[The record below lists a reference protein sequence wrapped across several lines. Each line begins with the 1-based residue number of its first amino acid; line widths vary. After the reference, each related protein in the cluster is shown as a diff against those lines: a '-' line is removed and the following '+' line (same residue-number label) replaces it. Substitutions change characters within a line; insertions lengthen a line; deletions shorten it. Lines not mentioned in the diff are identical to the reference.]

1 MTGGNRAIGG
11 DGNRVLGEEW
21 LTRWAMQIEAAI
33 ARALRDVLSTYPF
46 EPDVHSVGPPS
57 AAAELAMLRER
68 MPWVPEEL
76 CALYRHVG
84 PVSLPDITNG
94 YFLHPPAE
102 LIANLSH
109 EDGSADRIGEPLSE
123 EVDIVVFGSNGG
135 GDLYA
140 VTTTG
145 RGRVYRLQDA
155 GYEAGIYRGSELGIA
170 VVGENLRDF
179 LEKVLAAVETFANDG
194 SVADL

>member
-1 MTGGNRAIGG
+1 
-11 DGNRVLGEEW
+11 VLGEEW
-21 LTRWAMQIEAAI
+21 LTRWAMQIEAAT
-33 ARALRDVLSTYPF
+33 ARALRDILSTYPF
-46 EPDVHSVGPPS
+46 EPDVHRVGPPS
-57 AAAELAMLRER
+57 SAAELAVLSER
-68 MPWVPEEL
+68 MPWVPQEL
-76 CALYRHVG
+76 FALYRRVG
-84 PVSLPDITNG
+84 LVSLPDITNG
-94 YFLHPPAE
+94 YFLHPPDG

-140 VTTTG
+140 VTTTD

-155 GYEAGIYRGSELGIA
+155 AYEAGVYRGSDRGIT

-179 LEKVLAAVETFANDG
+179 LEKVLAAVEAFADDG
-194 SVADL
+194 SIADL